1 MKKVTAEQFYR
12 ICEMMLSGALDAD
25 AATKLIKRYGKQVSS
40 KEVSPLERWAESFER
55 DYILSLLK
63 KNDGDKMKAAR
74 EAQTDLEFFIKLM
87 KKHNI
92 S

>member
-1 MKKVTAEQFYR
+1 MNKVTAEQFLR
-12 ICEMMLSGALDAD
+12 ICEMMLSGALDAG
-25 AATKLIKRYGKQVSS
+25 AASKLIKRYDKQVSS
-40 KEVSPLERWAESFER
+40 NEISPVGRWVESFER

-63 KNDGDKMKAAR
+63 KSGGDKKKAAR
-74 EAQTDLEFFIKLM
+74 EAQTDLEFFIGLM